1 MERLANRLEVR
12 LDPERRRKLRELADG
27 RGVPVSDVVRESI
40 DREYE
45 VWLRGAR
52 MRAAEAIGQL
62 AIETVPDPETLKRQL
77 EDAYELPDL
86 R

>member
-1 MERLANRLEVR
+1 MERLASRLEVR
-12 LDPERRRKLRELADG
+12 LDPDRRRKLRELAQG

-40 DREYE
+40 DHEYE

-52 MRAAEAIGQL
+52 LRAAEELGQL
-62 AIETVPDPETLKRQL
+62 SVEDVPDPETLRRQL